1 MVQNNNKISKISLSV
16 LTAELVV
23 TIIISKR
30 IKRIKMISKPKN
42 VNNKTNIS
50 SLKNNEKLIRFTLKK
65 EEILYFL
72 YGI

>member
-1 MVQNNNKISKISLSV
+1 
-16 LTAELVV
+16 
-23 TIIISKR
+23 
-30 IKRIKMISKPKN
+30 MISKPKN